1 MDIPGYNLL
10 RCDRP
15 SSSKRGGF
23 CIFYKE
29 YLPINRRD
37 DLCTLTE
44 CIVTEIN
51 LGKKISIFYS
61 EL

>member
-10 RCDRP
+10 RCDCQ

-61 EL
+61 